1 MTRPGWAG
9 AGRGPAARR
18 SVVVLGSAN
27 VDLVVS
33 VDRRPGAGETVLGAD
48 VRTFAGGKGANQA
61 VAAGR
66 LGGRV
71 TFAGCVGRDAGAGL
85 LRGSLAAAGVD
96 LTHLRES
103 AAPTGTAL
111 ILLTPDGENS
121 IVVSPGANRMVTAD
135 LVAELDEVWPH
146 AAVLVVQLEIPMETV
161 ELAVRRAAQAGVR
174 VVVNAA
180 PAAALSSHALK
191 RADPLVVNETEAA
204 FLLGLRPGTAAGD
217 GTEGDDGDRGGGGG
231 GGDDDD
237 DGEAVLAAGRLLAA
251 GRWEAARRARPGA
264 TRRCRRH
271 HRRGRR
277 VRRRPRRLPGGG
289 HRAGVGRAQGRP
301 RRGGLG
307 HAARRTGELPPPRGD
322 LAVGLSVSGR
332 RLASG
337 LPRGWSD
344 RGFGLHH
351 LARSVG

>member
-1 MTRPGWAG
+1 VTRPGWAG

-33 VDRRPGAGETVLGAD
+33 VDRRPGAGETVLGSD

-251 GRWEAARRARPGA
+251 GARSVVLTLGSRGAVAAEHDGSDGGRRRAAHVRAQPVAAVDTTGA
-264 TRRCRRH
+264 GDAFVGALAVCLAEGTELESA
-271 HRRGRR
+271 
-277 VRRRPRRLPGGG
+277 V
-289 HRAGVGRAQGRP
+289 HRAGLVAADSVTRHGAQESYP
-301 RRGGLG
+301 RR
-307 HAARRTGELPPPRGD
+307 EEIWP
-322 LAVGLSVSGR
+322 
-332 RLASG
+332 
-337 LPRGWSD
+337 
-344 RGFGLHH
+344 
-351 LARSVG
+351 